1 MHPSAL
7 YYIRGLSTLKG
18 KVLTEHLKFLAVDAA
33 DPVVRKNELELSIF
47 KKNLPPLKFKISG
60 YCDNLSGG
68 SQNLVKKLTFPA
80 HVQE

>member
-47 KKNLPPLKFKISG
+47 KKN
-60 YCDNLSGG
+60 
-68 SQNLVKKLTFPA
+68 
-80 HVQE
+80 